1 MAQDLLIKQTDN
13 GYFDIVIGEQDLETV
28 DGLETT
34 VMVLLFTD
42 ARAAPEEVNDPSKRR
57 GWVGNILRQ
66 SELGGMLWLIS
77 QLRNTQEERNK
88 ISKWAENS
96 LQPLIND
103 GLASEINVTTDFT
116 VRRMVLKVHINVKE
130 GGTRKFEYWI
140 NTDLGNAVNDN

>member
-1 MAQDLLIKQTDN
+1 M
-13 GYFDIVIGEQDLETV
+13 
-28 DGLETT
+28 
-34 VMVLLFTD
+34 
-42 ARAAPEEVNDPSKRR
+42 
-57 GWVGNILRQ
+57 RQ